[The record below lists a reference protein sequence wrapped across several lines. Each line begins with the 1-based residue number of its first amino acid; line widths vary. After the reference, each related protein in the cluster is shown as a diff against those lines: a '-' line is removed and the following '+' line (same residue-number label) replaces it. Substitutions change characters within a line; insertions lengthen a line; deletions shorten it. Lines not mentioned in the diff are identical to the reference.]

1 MILVVDGQG
10 QSVHDAK
17 VFASSIITRKFREGS
32 LPGTLHEVL
41 PGYRDVSNYPIT
53 DPAYRLTPFCIKEY
67 HSCSNN
73 QLVFFNNM
81 LRSARNTIECA
92 FGKLKARW
100 GLLRKTID
108 IQIES
113 VHKLIYSCFVLQN
126 FCERNSRCG
135 IDEEEVQAQTLLHS
149 NGDKTTPNTF

>member
-1 MILVVDGQG
+1 
-10 QSVHDAK
+10 
-17 VFASSIITRKFREGS
+17 
-32 LPGTLHEVL
+32 
-41 PGYRDVSNYPIT
+41 
-53 DPAYRLTPFCIKEY
+53 
-67 HSCSNN
+67 
-73 QLVFFNNM
+73 M

-149 NGDKTTPNTF
+149 NDDKTTPNTF

>member
-32 LPGTLHEVL
+32 L

-81 LRSARNTIECA
+81 LRSARNTIECE

-149 NGDKTTPNTF
+149 NDDKTTPNTF

>member
-41 PGYRDVSNYPIT
+41 PGYRDVSNYLIT
-53 DPAYRLTPFCIKEY
+53 EPAYRLNPFYIKDY

-81 LRSARNTIECA
+81 LRSARNTIECE

-149 NGDKTTPNTF
+149 NDDKTTPNTF